1 MPDGHRIAV
10 AIFARGGSN
19 RPRTIA
25 EAARAIYDGFK
36 SVFSL
41 AVRPSGAHQPS
52 RCFSHIVA
60 RGKIG
65 RSPEADLVERYLKR
79 IAWPTKVTELPD
91 SGGKAAGSAPANS
104 VSDRARRARRGA
116 VLDRPCQSSKRW
128 RDGGKREARFLI
140 GAADGHDEAQR
151 AGADLLLSFGPA
163 TWPHL
168 LARAMLAEQLFR
180 ATSILAN
187 HPYHREG

>member
-1 MPDGHRIAV
+1 V
-10 AIFARGGSN
+10 
-19 RPRTIA
+19 
-25 EAARAIYDGFK
+25 
-36 SVFSL
+36 L
-41 AVRPSGAHQPS
+41 L
-52 RCFSHIVA
+52 HIVA

-65 RSPEADLVERYLKR
+65 RSPEADLVDRYLKR
-79 IAWPTKVTELPD
+79 VGWPTKITELPD
-91 SGGKAAGSAPANS
+91 RGGRVPERSA
-104 VSDRARRARRGA
+104 GA
-116 VLDRPCQSSKRW
+116 VTIMLDERGEALSSMQLAKTLERW

-140 GAADGHDEAQR
+140 GAADGHDEAAR

-168 LARAMLAEQLFR
+168 LVRAMLAEQLFR